1 MYIACVQTPP
11 PLSKNGRMGPFSD
24 FYWEEV
30 GGGGGGV
37 CTQDSMYSTRL
48 KSTIMQQKS
57 S

>member
-30 GGGGGGV
+30 GGGGELGWGLY
-37 CTQDSMYSTRL
+37 TG
-48 KSTIMQQKS
+48 
-57 S
+57 